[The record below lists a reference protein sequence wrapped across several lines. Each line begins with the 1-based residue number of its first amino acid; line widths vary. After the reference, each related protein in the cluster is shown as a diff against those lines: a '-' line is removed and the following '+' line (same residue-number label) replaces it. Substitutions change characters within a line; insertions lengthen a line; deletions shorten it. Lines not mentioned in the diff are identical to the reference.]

1 MYLQEEFFKEQIK
14 IIHETRDAND
24 ESFEQLQQ
32 EERAKV
38 ESSGT
43 NARKRYTPTGSL
55 QTRKKWYHLYMW
67 VICRSAKIESQNK
80 EMEDY
85 TAQRES
91 LEKEHEEKKKAM
103 KKRHWEE
110 ELGLE
115 EELSANLTRLMN
127 KYNPKA
133 WESPVSIPPM
143 FTFSLFNSSVIDMF
157 NNN

>member
-1 MYLQEEFFKEQIK
+1 M
-14 IIHETRDAND
+14 
-24 ESFEQLQQ
+24 
-32 EERAKV
+32 
-38 ESSGT
+38 
-43 NARKRYTPTGSL
+43 
-55 QTRKKWYHLYMW
+55 
-67 VICRSAKIESQNK
+67 ICRSAKIESQNK

-133 WESPVSIPPM
+133 
-143 FTFSLFNSSVIDMF
+143 
-157 NNN
+157 